1 MIRSGLPG
9 RIAYGALA
17 QLVARYIRIVEVTGS
32 NPVCS
37 TILEKSELNPSWG
50 WVRISSFSLEYCGVI
65 NRIMEGDE
73 TVQSA
78 TRCNITLR
86 PEPQESEEPL

>member
-1 MIRSGLPG
+1 MVSCYTEYRSETSSSS
-9 RIAYGALA
+9 GALA

-37 TILEKSELNPSWG
+37 TILEKSELHPNRG

-73 TVQSA
+73 TTQSA
-78 TRCNITLR
+78 TRCNTR
-86 PEPQESEEPL
+86 VRF